1 MKIIVNAAGT
11 ALFTVGAVCGNQFIN
26 ISKVEVD
33 GTELYSV
40 GVENI
45 SFGLYKKEKRAIAAF
60 KAVVDFLRDDV
71 RDMFR
76 FESDKG

>member
-1 MKIIVNAAGT
+1 MKIIVNQAGT
-11 ALFTVGAVCGNQFIN
+11 AAFTVSGNQFIN
-26 ISKVEVD
+26 ISKVEVN

-60 KAVVDFLRDDV
+60 NAVIDFLRDDN

-76 FESDKG
+76 FEPDKG

>member
-11 ALFTVGAVCGNQFIN
+11 ALFTVGTVGGNQFIN

-33 GTELYSV
+33 GAELFSV
-40 GVENI
+40 GIENI
-45 SFGLYKKEKRAIAAF
+45 SFGLYKKEKRAMAAF
-60 KAVVDFLRDDV
+60 NAVIDFLRDDS

-76 FESDKG
+76 FEPDR